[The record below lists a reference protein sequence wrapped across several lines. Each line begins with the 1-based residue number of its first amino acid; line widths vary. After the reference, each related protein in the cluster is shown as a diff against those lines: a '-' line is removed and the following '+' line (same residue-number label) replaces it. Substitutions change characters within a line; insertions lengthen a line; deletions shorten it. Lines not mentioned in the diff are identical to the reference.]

1 MPTRERRRGF
11 PLSFLGGVLWEDRYG
26 AIPIIMKRDSIFYRL
41 FQQSPSL
48 LFDLLE
54 NPPDNATEYRFDS
67 VAVKEPKFEIDGVF
81 LPPDTDRN
89 GVIYFCEVQFQK
101 DERLYE
107 RVFGESFLYFYRQR
121 ERFTDW
127 QIVVIY
133 PTRNLEQSNAHPY
146 RSLLNCE
153 QVHRVYLNELGEIQ
167 QLPLGVALMVLTTVE
182 ETQAPEKARYLL
194 ARTQEQIADTEASR
208 AIIEMIATIMVYK
221 FTNLSRQ
228 EVDTMLGLQ
237 LADTRVYREAKEE
250 GRQEGE
256 SALILRLLSR
266 RIGEVTPEQ
275 RSQIQAL
282 SINQLEA
289 LGEALLD
296 FTKPGDLEEWL
307 RSHL

>member
-1 MPTRERRRGF
+1 
-11 PLSFLGGVLWEDRYG
+11 
-26 AIPIIMKRDSIFYRL
+26 MKRDSIFYRL

-133 PTRNLEQSNAHPY
+133 PTRSLEQSNTHPY
-146 RSLLNCE
+146 RALLNCP
-153 QVHRVYLNELGEIQ
+153 QVHRIYLKELGEIQ

-221 FTNLSRQ
+221 FTNFS
-228 EVDTMLGLQ
+228 
-237 LADTRVYREAKEE
+237 
-250 GRQEGE
+250 
-256 SALILRLLSR
+256 
-266 RIGEVTPEQ
+266 
-275 RSQIQAL
+275 
-282 SINQLEA
+282 
-289 LGEALLD
+289 
-296 FTKPGDLEEWL
+296 
-307 RSHL
+307 

>member
-1 MPTRERRRGF
+1 M
-11 PLSFLGGVLWEDRYG
+11 GVSWEDRYG

-81 LPPDTDRN
+81 LPPDTDSS

-121 ERFTDW
+121 EQFADW

-133 PTRNLEQSNAHPY
+133 PTRSLEQSNTHPY
-146 RSLLNCE
+146 RALLNCP
-153 QVHRVYLNELGEIQ
+153 QVHRIYLNELGKIQ

-182 ETQAPEKARYLL
+182 ETQAPEAARYLL
-194 ARTQEQIADTEASR
+194 ARTQQQIRDPEASR
-208 AIIEMIATIMVYK
+208 AIMEMIGTIMVYK

-228 EVDTMLGLQ
+228 EVEAMLGIQ
-237 LADTRVYREAKEE
+237 LTDTRVYREAKEE
-250 GRQEGE
+250 GRLEGQLEGRLEGRLEGE
-256 SALILRLLSR
+256 SALILRLLQR
-266 RIGEVTPEQ
+266 RFGAVDEVLAA
-275 RSQIQAL
+275 RIQSL
-282 SINQLEA
+282 EIEQLESLA
-289 LGEALLD
+289 EALLD
-296 FTKPGDLEEWL
+296 FTALNDLVLWL
-307 RSHL
+307 NRYGL

>member
-1 MPTRERRRGF
+1 
-11 PLSFLGGVLWEDRYG
+11 
-26 AIPIIMKRDSIFYRL
+26 MKRDSIFYRL

-81 LPPDTDRN
+81 LPPDTDSS

-121 ERFTDW
+121 EQFADW

-133 PTRNLEQSNAHPY
+133 PTRSLEQSNTHPY
-146 RSLLNCE
+146 RALLNCP
-153 QVHRVYLNELGEIQ
+153 QVHRIYLNELGKIQ

-182 ETQAPEKARYLL
+182 ETQAPEAARYLL
-194 ARTQEQIADTEASR
+194 ARTQQQIRDPEASR
-208 AIIEMIATIMVYK
+208 AIMEMIGTIMVYK

-228 EVDTMLGLQ
+228 EVEAMLGIQ
-237 LADTRVYREAKEE
+237 LTDTRVYREAKEE
-250 GRQEGE
+250 GRLEGQLEGRLEGRLEGE
-256 SALILRLLSR
+256 SALILRLLQR
-266 RIGEVTPEQ
+266 RFGGVDEVLAA
-275 RSQIQAL
+275 RIQAL
-282 SINQLEA
+282 EIEQLESLA
-289 LGEALLD
+289 EALLD
-296 FTKPGDLEEWL
+296 FTTLNDLVLWL
-307 RSHL
+307 NRYS

>member
-1 MPTRERRRGF
+1 MRVVVDTNI
-11 PLSFLGGVLWEDRYG
+11 LVSFAIRPNENFEQMFNFLARQGITLISDDTVSSLYFLGVLWEDRYG

-133 PTRNLEQSNAHPY
+133 PTRSLEQSNTHPY

-153 QVHRVYLNELGEIQ
+153 QVHRIYLNELGEIQ

-194 ARTQEQIADTEASR
+194 ARTQQQVVDTEASR
-208 AIIEMIATIMVYK
+208 AIIEMIATIRDFQKINYSC
-221 FTNLSRQ
+221 SRIIII
-228 EVDTMLGLQ
+228 LG
-237 LADTRVYREAKEE
+237 V
-250 GRQEGE
+250 
-256 SALILRLLSR
+256 
-266 RIGEVTPEQ
+266 
-275 RSQIQAL
+275 
-282 SINQLEA
+282 
-289 LGEALLD
+289 
-296 FTKPGDLEEWL
+296 
-307 RSHL
+307 

>member
-1 MPTRERRRGF
+1 
-11 PLSFLGGVLWEDRYG
+11 LGVSWEDRYG

-81 LPPDTDRN
+81 LPPDTDSS

-101 DERLYE
+101 HQRLYE

-121 ERFTDW
+121 EQFADW

-133 PTRNLEQSNAHPY
+133 PTRSLEQSNTHPY
-146 RSLLNCE
+146 RALLNCP
-153 QVHRVYLNELGEIQ
+153 QVHRIYLNELGKIQ

-182 ETQAPEKARYLL
+182 ETQAPEAARYLL
-194 ARTQEQIADTEASR
+194 ARTQQQIRDPEASR
-208 AIIEMIATIMVYK
+208 AIMEMIGTIMVYK

-228 EVDTMLGLQ
+228 EVEAMLGIQ
-237 LADTRVYREAKEE
+237 LTDTRVYREAKEE
-250 GRQEGE
+250 GRLEGQLEGRLEGRLEGE
-256 SALILRLLSR
+256 SALILRLLQR
-266 RIGEVTPEQ
+266 RFGAVDEVLAA
-275 RSQIQAL
+275 RIQSL
-282 SINQLEA
+282 EIEQLESLA
-289 LGEALLD
+289 EALLD
-296 FTKPGDLEEWL
+296 FTALNDLVLWL
-307 RSHL
+307 NRYGL

>member
-1 MPTRERRRGF
+1 MGRSGK
-11 PLSFLGGVLWEDRYG
+11 SYG

-133 PTRNLEQSNAHPY
+133 PTRSLEQSNTHPY
-146 RSLLNCE
+146 RALLNCP
-153 QVHRVYLNELGEIQ
+153 QVHRIYLNELGEIQ

-194 ARTQEQIADTEASR
+194 ARTQEQIVDTEASR